1 MADTDYRVFLFY
13 SAHTYGVEMKS
24 LLEQKGCT
32 VVLDESEARSL
43 TKDRLSGFHIALVH
57 VTAENQGIHL
67 CRELRNLYFERPLEV
82 IALGN
87 QEDIPS
93 IRRALEEG
101 ADDFLLM
108 PADEKEVEL
117 KLLASILRLKQQSF
131 LYDEREFYRRAVRQE
146 EELSSKVLDQNVRL
160 RRKYDKIEDDYRALE
175 EANADLERVAR
186 FDVLSGL
193 LNRLSLFGMI
203 EVEIDRAQRSASSL
217 CGIMIDIDH
226 FKRINDTL
234 GHGCG
239 DKVIERLGDLLRNS
253 VRKYDHVGRYGGEE
267 FFVVLPATDLDHAEQ
282 FAERLR
288 EAVYETSVPCEKDP
302 EVRFTISMGIA
313 EYRGQNRDEWIGE
326 ADEAMYLAKRRGR
339 NRTEIY
345 DPSAS

>member
-1 MADTDYRVFLFY
+1 MTDTDYRIFLFY
-13 SAHTYGVEMKS
+13 SADPHGAELKS
-24 LLEQKGCT
+24 LLEQKGCA
-32 VVLDESEARSL
+32 VVLDESDARSL

-57 VTAENQGIHL
+57 VTAENQGMHL
-67 CRELRNLYFERPLEV
+67 CREFRNLYFERPLEV
-82 IALGN
+82 IALGH

-101 ADDFLLM
+101 ADDFLLL
-108 PADEKEVEL
+108 PADEREVEL
-117 KLLASILRLKQQSF
+117 KLLAAVLRLKQQSF
-131 LYDEREFYRRAVRQE
+131 LYDEREFYRRAVRKE

-175 EANADLERVAR
+175 EANSDLERIAR

-203 EVEIDRAQRSASSL
+203 EVEIDRAQRSSSPL
-217 CGIMIDIDH
+217 CGIMLDIDC

-239 DKVIERLGDLLRNS
+239 DKVIERLGALLRNS

-267 FFVVLPATDLDHAEQ
+267 FFVVLPATDLYHAEQ

-288 EAVYETSVPCEKDP
+288 EAVNETSVQCEKDP
-302 EVRFTISMGIA
+302 EVRFTISMGVA
-313 EYRGQNRDEWIGE
+313 EYRGQSRDEWIGQ
-326 ADEAMYLAKRRGR
+326 ADQAMYLAKKRGR
-339 NRTEIY
+339 DRTEIY
-345 DPSAS
+345 DASES

>member
-1 MADTDYRVFLFY
+1 MTDTDYRIFLFY
-13 SAHTYGVEMKS
+13 SAHSYGAELKS
-24 LLEQKGCT
+24 LLERKGCS
-32 VVLDESEARSL
+32 VVLDESQARSL

-57 VTAENQGIHL
+57 VTGENQGMHL

-82 IALGN
+82 IALGH

-101 ADDFLLM
+101 ADDFLLL
-108 PADEKEVEL
+108 PADEREVEL
-117 KLLASILRLKQQSF
+117 KLLAAVLRLKQQSF

-146 EELSSKVLDQNVRL
+146 EELSSKVLDQNVQL

-175 EANADLERVAR
+175 EANSDLERIAR

-203 EVEIDRAQRSASSL
+203 EVEIDRAQRSSSPL
-217 CGIMIDIDH
+217 CGIMLDIDH

-239 DKVIERLGDLLRNS
+239 DKVIERLGDLLRSS

-267 FFVVLPATDLDHAEQ
+267 FFVVLPATDLDHAMQ

-288 EAVYETSVPCEKDP
+288 EAVNETAVECEKEP

-313 EYRGQNRDEWIGE
+313 EYRGQSRDEWIGE
-326 ADEAMYLAKRRGR
+326 ADQAMYLAKKRGR
-339 NRTEIY
+339 DRTEVY
-345 DPSAS
+345 GASES

>member
-1 MADTDYRVFLFY
+1 MMDTDYRLFLFY
-13 SAHTYGVEMKS
+13 SAHAYGTELKT
-24 LLEQKGCT
+24 LFEAKGCT
-32 VVLDESEARSL
+32 VILEESEARSL
-43 TKDRLSGFHIALVH
+43 TKVRLSGFHIALVH
-57 VTAENQGIHL
+57 VTADNQGMHL

-82 IALGN
+82 IALGHR
-87 QEDIPS
+87 EDIPYL
-93 IRRALEEG
+93 RRALEEG
-101 ADDFLLM
+101 ADDFLLL
-108 PADEKEVEL
+108 PADEQEVDL
-117 KLLASILRLKQQSF
+117 KLLSAVLRLKQQSF

-175 EANADLERVAR
+175 EANSDLERVAR
-186 FDVLSGL
+186 FDVLSGV

-203 EVEIDRAQRSASSL
+203 EVEIDRAQRSASPL
-217 CGIMIDIDH
+217 CGIMLDIDH

-239 DKVIERLGDLLRNS
+239 DKVIERLGDLLRHS

-288 EAVYETSVPCEKDP
+288 SAVDETTIVCEKNAQ
-302 EVRFTISMGIA
+302 VRFTISMGIA
-313 EYRGQNRDEWIGE
+313 EYRGQSRDAWIGE
-326 ADEAMYLAKRRGR
+326 ADEAMYLAKERGR

-345 DPSAS
+345 GASET